1 MNLITLFLINLVQLL
16 IMSQIISMS
25 NTFWIQNKVHQFFSC
40 WWTLFFIQ
48 LMILLIAWLVFW
60 LVLQFQL
67 NFIAT
72 NPVTIVYS
80 KKQTKLFLLPSVKV
94 PGSRSPPH
102 VRVIL
107 MIASKYSTTHRITP
121 ACAGNT
127 ELWSLCLWSF

>member
-1 MNLITLFLINLVQLL
+1 
-16 IMSQIISMS
+16 
-25 NTFWIQNKVHQFFSC
+25 
-40 WWTLFFIQ
+40 
-48 LMILLIAWLVFW
+48 MILLIAWLVFW

-107 MIASKYSTTHRITP
+107 DLKITDTDVTRITP

-127 ELWSLCLWSF
+127 DLLESIFFAQKDHPRMCG

>member
-1 MNLITLFLINLVQLL
+1 
-16 IMSQIISMS
+16 
-25 NTFWIQNKVHQFFSC
+25 
-40 WWTLFFIQ
+40 
-48 LMILLIAWLVFW
+48 MILLIAWLVFW

-107 MIASKYSTTHRITP
+107 SSISNLKPDFGITP

-127 ELWSLCLWSF
+127 PFRQNKAR

>member
-1 MNLITLFLINLVQLL
+1 
-16 IMSQIISMS
+16 
-25 NTFWIQNKVHQFFSC
+25 
-40 WWTLFFIQ
+40 
-48 LMILLIAWLVFW
+48 MILLIAWLVFW

-102 VRVIL
+102 VRVIRPQAL
-107 MIASKYSTTHRITP
+107 QVSTEGRITP

-127 ELWSLCLWSF
+127 LSATLTA

>member
-1 MNLITLFLINLVQLL
+1 
-16 IMSQIISMS
+16 
-25 NTFWIQNKVHQFFSC
+25 
-40 WWTLFFIQ
+40 
-48 LMILLIAWLVFW
+48 MILLIAWLVFW

-102 VRVIL
+102 VRVIPIPTE
-107 MIASKYSTTHRITP
+107 MTSPGSRITP

-127 ELWSLCLWSF
+127 VSLLFLVDEFEDHPRMCG

>member
-1 MNLITLFLINLVQLL
+1 
-16 IMSQIISMS
+16 
-25 NTFWIQNKVHQFFSC
+25 
-40 WWTLFFIQ
+40 
-48 LMILLIAWLVFW
+48 MILLIAWLVFW

-102 VRVIL
+102 VRVIRTKDKEL
-107 MIASKYSTTHRITP
+107 EQYLRITP

-127 ELWSLCLWSF
+127 CMCVLVVCAYGDHPRMCG

>member
-1 MNLITLFLINLVQLL
+1 
-16 IMSQIISMS
+16 
-25 NTFWIQNKVHQFFSC
+25 
-40 WWTLFFIQ
+40 
-48 LMILLIAWLVFW
+48 MILLIAWLVFW

-80 KKQTKLFLLPSVKV
+80 KKQTKLVLLPSVKV

-102 VRVIL
+102 VRVIPACNSD
-107 MIASKYSTTHRITP
+107 IALSTRITP

-127 ELWSLCLWSF
+127 LLAI